1 MSNLNMAK
9 LSIRQRQ
16 KKTKGKQRDRQKKTI
31 IHTIYMQID
40 SLKTRHTSTR
50 RTRKE
55 GLGNLH

>member
-1 MSNLNMAK
+1 MAK

-16 KKTKGKQRDRQKKTI
+16 KKTKGKKETNKQTI